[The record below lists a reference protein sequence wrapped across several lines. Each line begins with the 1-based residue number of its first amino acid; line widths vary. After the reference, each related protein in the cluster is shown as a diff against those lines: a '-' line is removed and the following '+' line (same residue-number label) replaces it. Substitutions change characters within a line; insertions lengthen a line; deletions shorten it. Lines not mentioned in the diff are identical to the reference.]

1 MSDNNKLHVVV
12 GNKFIFRYISL
23 SILSIILGAT
33 GSCEARSLESPPE
46 SSPATPSFAKQT
58 SQIRSTWEER
68 EKRLERRI
76 ADYPANRL
84 KLLLTI
90 LEQTPEEE
98 IKAESERV
106 FASTQAYAEMSH
118 YDQTL
123 IQALVWRA
131 ANETD
136 RAGLVFMLARK
147 APRSIATIPL
157 ELSLCLRDP
166 DNILIIFESYHEA
179 TDADNKKLLVR
190 ALRGGFKDQRERF
203 ENDEAFLQATKEW
216 YLANR
221 SKLKVNPYYYPFE
234 TTSSTKDL
242 FVVRN

>member
-1 MSDNNKLHVVV
+1 MVDDNKQHVVV
-12 GNKFIFRYISL
+12 GNGFIFRCISL
-23 SILSIILGAT
+23 SILSIILGVT
-33 GSCEARSLESPPE
+33 VSCEARSLKSPPE

-68 EKRLERRI
+68 EKGLERRTK
-76 ADYPANRL
+76 DYPGNRL

-90 LEQTPEEE
+90 LEQTPEGE

-131 ANETD
+131 ANAKD
-136 RAGLVFMLARK
+136 RASLVSMLARK
-147 APRSIATIPL
+147 APRSFATIPL
-157 ELSLCLRDP
+157 ELSLALRDP
-166 DNILIIFESYHEA
+166 DNILIIFESYQQA
-179 TDADNKKLLVR
+179 TDADNKKLLMR
-190 ALRGGFKDQRERF
+190 ALRGSFKDQREQF
-203 ENDEAFLQATKEW
+203 KNDEEFLQATKEW

-221 SKLKVNPYYYPFE
+221 SKLKVNTSYYPFE

-242 FVVRN
+242 FVIRN